1 MKKIH
6 PIFYLTGTGMIAVA
20 VFSMIYAVIN
30 DISMGMFLL
39 GGISWIISVSLKV
52 MWATSMNKQVLKM
65 LKDKLGSTISKVLSW
80 SYIGILTGIFECGFV
95 LAFVYFLP
103 TLNQAELKN
112 ILGYGIGFGAFEAL
126 SLGTGNVTYLVKHKN
141 IEDDTGNR
149 FSLNMNNILLIP
161 LGIVE
166 RIFTL
171 FIHVFSCVLIFIAVQ
186 ENLYLYFWVSFVFK
200 SFVDAIAAWLI
211 LEKDIRNISKA
222 SQHWVYQSIFII
234 LGLIA
239 LIGTIN
245 VYPS

>member
-6 PIFYLTGTGMIAVA
+6 PIFYLTGIGMISVA
-20 VFSMIYAVIN
+20 AFSMIYVVIN
-30 DISMGMFLL
+30 NISIGMFLL
-39 GGISWIISVSLKV
+39 GGISWIISVSLKII
-52 MWATSMNKQVLKM
+52 WATSMNKQVLKL
-65 LKDKLGSTISKVLSW
+65 LKDKLRGTISKALSW

-103 TLNQAELKN
+103 TLNQAEWIN
-112 ILGYGIGFGAFEAL
+112 ILGFGIGFGAFEAL
-126 SLGTGNVTYLVKHKN
+126 ILGTSNVIYLVKNKN
-141 IEDDTGNR
+141 IEDDIDNR
-149 FSLNMNNILLIP
+149 FSLNMNNILMIP

-186 ENLYLYFWVSFVFK
+186 ENSYLYFWVSFIFK
-200 SFVDAIAAWLI
+200 SFVDAVAAWLI
-211 LEKDIRNISKA
+211 LEKGIRNISKA
-222 SQHWVYQSIFII
+222 SQHWGYQLIFII

-245 VYPS
+245 IYSS